1 MLYFLQFMKIFSF
14 HNKKNQA
21 AKRRKKAF
29 ADYQQ
34 NSINAYGKQQIKSL
48 IDRGLSVQW

>member
-1 MLYFLQFMKIFSF
+1 MKIFSF

-29 ADYQQ
+29 ADLKVRDPITVQYDPEGSQTH
-34 NSINAYGKQQIKSL
+34 KVQIPAK
-48 IDRGLSVQW
+48 R